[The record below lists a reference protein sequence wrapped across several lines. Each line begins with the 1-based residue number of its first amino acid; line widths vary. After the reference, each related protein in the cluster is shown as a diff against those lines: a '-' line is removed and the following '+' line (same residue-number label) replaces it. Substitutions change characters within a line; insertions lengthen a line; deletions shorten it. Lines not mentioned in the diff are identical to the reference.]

1 MSTLTSRFSQNENL
15 ASLFN
20 GALIA
25 LAFSGMM
32 RGLSSAYITPYL
44 DAQGFS
50 ASQIGILTSIAA
62 FLELSL
68 IPLLSMWSD
77 RANRQRRLF
86 RSIVLGYALT
96 ALLIGIF
103 PQEIMLMVG
112 FVVLN
117 MSMNAAFLF
126 GVQLGFSSAMQKGKA
141 NFGHFRTAS
150 AVGFIS
156 GNYLVS
162 YLFGM
167 GGYATIFI
175 ASSIAGAAA
184 TLFAQGLPVST
195 IAKEVKLSTPQPRRK
210 AMYVVF
216 ASQFF
221 TLLGIRSGYA
231 FWLLHFQDRLHM
243 DISQVSLVVVL
254 AGLLEIPFFLYM
266 DRLVKRFKSTQ
277 IYIWS
282 AIGLGLGWVMVG
294 AVTGVGWLILILF
307 YRGMMFGLWNMSI
320 LLVINEQSHPANVS
334 TNQAWAQITIPSL
347 AMLIGGA
354 PMGSL
359 YEHGSPLMYFGVC
372 ATFTVLGGI
381 LLMGG
386 LAWLEKREGNPNQS
400 LPKQVS

>member
-1 MSTLTSRFSQNENL
+1 M
-15 ASLFN
+15 
-20 GALIA
+20 
-25 LAFSGMM
+25 
-32 RGLSSAYITPYL
+32 
-44 DAQGFS
+44 
-50 ASQIGILTSIAA
+50 
-62 FLELSL
+62 

-86 RSIVLGYALT
+86 RSIVLGYAIT
-96 ALLIGIF
+96 TLLIGLF
-103 PQEIMLMVG
+103 PQDIMLMIG
-112 FVVLN
+112 FVLLN
-117 MSMNAAFLF
+117 MGMNAAFLF
-126 GVQLGFSSAMQKGKA
+126 GVQLGFSAAMQNGKA

-162 YLFGM
+162 YLFGI

-175 ASSIAGAAA
+175 ASSIAGALT
-184 TLFAQGLPVST
+184 TLFSRELPVST
-195 IAKEVKLSTPQPRRK
+195 IAKDVKLTTPQPRRK

-216 ASQFF
+216 VSQFF

-231 FWLLHFQDRLHM
+231 FWLLHFQEQLHM
-243 DISQVSLVVVL
+243 DISHVSLVVVL

-282 AIGLGLGWVMVG
+282 AIGLAFSWVMVG
-294 AVTGVGWLILILF
+294 AVSGIGWLILILF

-320 LLVINEQSHPANVS
+320 LMVINEQSHPQNVS

-347 AMLIGGA
+347 AMLLGGA

-359 YEHGSPLMYFGVC
+359 YEHGSPFMYFLVC
-372 ATFTVLGGI
+372 AIFTALGGI
-381 LLMGG
+381 LLRTG
-386 LAWLEKREGNPNQS
+386 LAWLEKQEHNLNQPS
-400 LPKQVS
+400 NKLVG

>member
-1 MSTLTSRFSQNENL
+1 MSTLASRISQNATL
-15 ASLFN
+15 AALFN
-20 GALIA
+20 GSLIA
-25 LAFSGMM
+25 LALSGMM
-32 RGLSSAYITPYL
+32 RGLSSAYIIPYL
-44 DAQGFS
+44 DAQGIS
-50 ASQIGILTSIAA
+50 ASQIGILTSVAA
-62 FLELSL
+62 LLELSL

-77 RANRQRRLF
+77 RVNRQRRLF
-86 RSIVLGYALT
+86 RSIVLGYAIT
-96 ALLIGIF
+96 VLLIGIF

-117 MSMNAAFLF
+117 MSVNAAFLF

-150 AVGFIS
+150 AIGFIG

-162 YLFGM
+162 YLFGK
-167 GGYATIFI
+167 GGYATIFV
-175 ASSIAGAAA
+175 ASSIVGAAT
-184 TLFAQGLPVST
+184 TLFARSLPVST
-195 IAKEVKLSTPQPRRK
+195 IAKDVKLTTPAPRRK

-216 ASQFF
+216 VSQFF

-243 DISQVSLVVVL
+243 DIAQVSLVVVL

-282 AIGLGLGWVMVG
+282 AIGLALGWVMVG
-294 AVTGVGWLILILF
+294 AVSGLGWLILILF

-347 AMLIGGA
+347 AMLLGGA

-359 YEHGSPLMYFGVC
+359 YEHGSPFMYFVVC
-372 ATFTVLGGI
+372 AIFTALGAV

-386 LAWLEKREGNPNQS
+386 LAWLERREGNINQS
-400 LPKQVS
+400 PA